1 MRITSLAIMMSLAAC
16 STSSLPAG
24 AVCDQ
29 TADCDDGLTCE
40 ELGQFSGATC
50 TVPGKVCTVTCT
62 DDTGCAALGADF
74 KCFATCG
81 ADKIC
86 GEVAAP

>member
-1 MRITSLAIMMSLAAC
+1 MRILLLAMSLAAC
-16 STSSLPAG
+16 SSSSLPAG

-29 TADCDDGLTCE
+29 TSDCDDGLTCV
-40 ELGQFSGATC
+40 ELGQFTNQTC
-50 TVPGKVCTVTCT
+50 TVVGKVCTVTCA